1 MTIQIHNTKLVKTGE
16 AKLLKRIMS
25 KKEGEIRD
33 KGNYFAVFF
42 PIFFSFVLKL
52 KTYLLFRINKYR
64 ERETERK

>member
-42 PIFFSFVLKL
+42 PIFFFLCS
-52 KTYLLFRINKYR
+52 KTKDILAIQNK
-64 ERETERK
+64 